1 MKKIFLLAAA
11 VLVSVQ
17 LCAKAPGGWE
27 NKIDKAKIKAQSAG
41 KPIFIVISGAEWDKR
56 SQAFEKQLFENK
68 NFLKLAGKYA
78 VCVYIEHP
86 ETPGGKEKAE
96 IDKCSELF
104 GEKLTLPACAVTNA
118 ELTAVGPG
126 SKIKTGVLEIL
137 GAIST
142 ASVEIGG
149 AEMKELPK
157 LKAQFEKEAQKKE
170 KEKEKKEKKKKK
182 RKKEQED

>member
-68 NFLKLAGKYA
+68 NFLKL
-78 VCVYIEHP
+78 
-86 ETPGGKEKAE
+86 
-96 IDKCSELF
+96 F
-104 GEKLTLPACAVTNA
+104 
-118 ELTAVGPG
+118 
-126 SKIKTGVLEIL
+126 
-137 GAIST
+137 ST
-142 ASVEIGG
+142 ALDVFLSQLFLAPLDTLAGFLVVLD
-149 AEMKELPK
+149 AT
-157 LKAQFEKEAQKKE
+157 
-170 KEKEKKEKKKKK
+170 
-182 RKKEQED
+182 